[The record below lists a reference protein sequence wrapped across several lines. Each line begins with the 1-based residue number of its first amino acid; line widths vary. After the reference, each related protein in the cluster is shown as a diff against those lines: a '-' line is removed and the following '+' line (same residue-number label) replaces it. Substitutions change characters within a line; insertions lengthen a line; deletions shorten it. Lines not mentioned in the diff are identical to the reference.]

1 MNKFTNQDLATI
13 KTGKTEFKKLVNQI
27 AKNSIFKSPTI
38 SFFNKKGNLAVIKSF
53 DYQLQD
59 LGNLIKAYRYEF
71 KELMNKYADNE
82 FSARSTL
89 SAARPGTKP
98 VRRTT
103 KKPKL
108 AERKNVVTFPDGFE
122 FKKVSPAY
130 AKKNYKTQMI
140 YGLEPVKGIEGLIDN
155 IDDFH
160 YWQSATNIFGKEY

>member
-1 MNKFTNQDLATI
+1 MATKRNPLYIKYEKIFRQIRKDLSAMYDKNYTTPI
-13 KTGKTEFKKLVNQI
+13 MHRHITGLMEL
-27 AKNSIFKSPTI
+27 I
-38 SFFNKKGNLAVIKSF
+38 SFQFADLKKILKQIEEEEKQKLFA
-53 DYQLQD
+53 
-59 LGNLIKAYRYEF
+59 KA
-71 KELMNKYADNE
+71 N
-82 FSARSTL
+82 RSQL

-155 IDDFH
+155 IDDFN